1 MLFFNACSNT
11 WQPYAYKINKIPD
24 SKNRV
29 ADYFQSENVIDT
41 SPCFSTPEGP
51 NVIERIGSQSS
62 NAEVYKVSFDKK
74 IYVAAKIMPLV
85 DVYSAKKNKKELKI
99 ARSASKAVL
108 EGRTQSF
115 PLVYCQTRCGNVMLS
130 PQSKFYIPGL
140 LYKCIQE
147 ISWKEGYKEAARIA
161 SSMSSTEFIAAHCQ
175 ESKADADILFS
186 ELAAS
191 DLAFFL
197 NNNSINFCTMAHIF
211 KQILVLV
218 NDMQTILGI
227 LHNDFHYGNILVTI
241 RDNRLALMAHDFG
254 ESKYLNPGSLSQRYV
269 DVDKILQTLLLF
281 HFRQD
286 SEIRSSLLKMHRHVQ
301 KIVQT
306 KQNIAHPILN
316 LMEVWDN
323 IVKKYVIGKQDSNN
337 EGEHSNSEDEDED
350 TDSEDEDEDSDSEYE
365 DKDSD
370 SEGEDSGSEDEDSDS
385 EGEDSEYKK
394 NDQ

>member
-1 MLFFNACSNT
+1 MLFFNACSKT

-24 SKNRV
+24 SNNRV
-29 ADYFQSENVIDT
+29 VDYFQTESVIDT

-115 PLVYCQTRCGNVMLS
+115 PLVYGQTRCGNVMLS

-140 LYKCIQE
+140 IYKCIQE

-175 ESKADADILFS
+175 ESRADADILFS

-197 NNNSINFCTMAHIF
+197 KNNSINFCTMAHIF

-241 RDNRLALMAHDFG
+241 RDNKLALMAHDFG
-254 ESKYLNPGSLSQRYV
+254 ESKYLNPGSLSHRYV

-306 KQNIAHPILN
+306 KQTIAHPILN

-323 IVKKYVIGKQDSNN
+323 IVEKYVIGRQDSNSK
-337 EGEHSNSEDEDED
+337 GEHS
-350 TDSEDEDEDSDSEYE
+350 DSEDENSDSEE
-365 DKDSD
+365 ENSD
-370 SEGEDSGSEDEDSDS
+370 SEEENSDSEDENSDS
-385 EGEDSEYKK
+385 EDEKSDSEYKK
-394 NDQ
+394 NN

>member
-1 MLFFNACSNT
+1 MLFFNACSKT

-29 ADYFQSENVIDT
+29 ADYFQTENVIDT

-115 PLVYCQTRCGNVMLS
+115 PLVYGQTRCGNVMLP
-130 PQSKFYIPGL
+130 PQSKFYIPSL
-140 LYKCIQE
+140 IYKCIQE
-147 ISWKEGYKEAARIA
+147 ISWKEGYKVAARIA
-161 SSMSSTEFIAAHCQ
+161 SSMSNTEFIAAHCQ

-241 RDNRLALMAHDFG
+241 RNNRLALMAHDFG

-323 IVKKYVIGKQDSNN
+323 IVKEYVIGRQDSD
-337 EGEHSNSEDEDED
+337 SEDEDSD
-350 TDSEDEDEDSDSEYE
+350 NEDEDSDSE
-365 DKDSD
+365 
-370 SEGEDSGSEDEDSDS
+370 DEDSDS
-385 EGEDSEYKK
+385 DSEDSDSDSENEDSDSDSEDREYKK

>member
-1 MLFFNACSNT
+1 MLFFNACSKT

-29 ADYFQSENVIDT
+29 ADYFQTENVIDT

-115 PLVYCQTRCGNVMLS
+115 PLVYGQTRCGNVMLP
-130 PQSKFYIPGL
+130 PQSKFYIPSL
-140 LYKCIQE
+140 IYKCIQE
-147 ISWKEGYKEAARIA
+147 ISWKEGYKVAARIA
-161 SSMSSTEFIAAHCQ
+161 SSMSNTEFIAAHCQ

-197 NNNSINFCTMAHIF
+197 KNNSINFCTMAHIF

-241 RDNRLALMAHDFG
+241 RNNKLALMAHDFG

-323 IVKKYVIGKQDSNN
+323 IVKEYVIGRQDSD
-337 EGEHSNSEDEDED
+337 SEDEDSD
-350 TDSEDEDEDSDSEYE
+350 NEDEDSDSE
-365 DKDSD
+365 
-370 SEGEDSGSEDEDSDS
+370 DEDSDS
-385 EGEDSEYKK
+385 DSEDSDSDSENEDSDSDSEDREYKK